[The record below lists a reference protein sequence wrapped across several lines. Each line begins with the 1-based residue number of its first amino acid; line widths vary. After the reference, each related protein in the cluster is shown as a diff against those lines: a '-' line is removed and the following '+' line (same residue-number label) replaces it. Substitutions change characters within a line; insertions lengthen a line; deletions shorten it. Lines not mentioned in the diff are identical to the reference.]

1 MIDSTK
7 TSPARDPLPEAD
19 PFSSTPL
26 PVLLLDLRARS
37 FDGNLKLYNGRQ
49 ERAFIFRQGAPV
61 LSESNLAS
69 DGLCAHL
76 LKEGLLARES
86 LRPVTERAEQRD
98 ISQAA
103 ALLELEVVKPVK
115 LFHLLRGQIR
125 RHLFDSM
132 DWRTGRYELIAE
144 EGVQTGFEALAID
157 LLPTV
162 REALAGHWGI
172 EELLAELSDDLLGF
186 PRPQPHFD
194 ASIEKLEMPEPQ
206 EQLLRTLS
214 PENRLDRTLGN
225 ELTSPDVLATLWVL
239 RETGSLEF
247 ADQATEPKTS
257 ANGDDE
263 IHFQSEIELV
273 LLDELAPDSAAELDE
288 TPILSLDPVPSE
300 AEALRAE
307 IEKMGAALPHSDH
320 YEVIGVC
327 ADARNATIK
336 KAYIKAAKRYHPDTL
351 ARLGLQDLR
360 DEASRVFSRIADAF
374 ETLSNPARRKDYD
387 AEQQG
392 DFSTAQA
399 QSLSQAE
406 TAYRK
411 GEILLRMGDF
421 AAALPYLDSAV
432 EIWPNEG
439 AYQSGLGWALYKK
452 TPSDPESARTC
463 LERGIELTPQDA
475 VGHFRLGIVLR
486 ALGDA
491 NAAQAS
497 LERAKQL
504 EPSEA
509 P

>member
-1 MIDSTK
+1 MKSTK
-7 TSPARDPLPEAD
+7 NSPARAPLPEAN
-19 PFSSTPL
+19 PFSSTSL

-37 FDGNLKLYNGRQ
+37 FDGKLNLYNGRQ

-76 LKEGLLARES
+76 LNEGKLARES
-86 LRPVTERAEQRD
+86 LRPVIQLAEDRG

-103 ALLELEVVKPVK
+103 ALLELKIVEPVK

-132 DWRTGRYELIAE
+132 DWRKGRYELAKE
-144 EGVQTGFEALAID
+144 ERTETGFEALAID

-172 EELLAELSDDLLGF
+172 EELLADLSEDLLCF
-186 PRPQPHFD
+186 PRPQPNFD
-194 ASIEKLEMPEPQ
+194 RSIENLGLIEANDQIVRE
-206 EQLLRTLS
+206 LS
-214 PENRLDRTLGN
+214 TENRIDRTLGN
-225 ELTSPDVLATLWVL
+225 KLTSPDMLAALWVL
-239 RETGSLEF
+239 REIGSLKF
-247 ADQATEPKTS
+247 ADEAAEPEEC
-257 ANGDDE
+257 ADGDDE
-263 IHFQSEIELV
+263 AQFQSEIELV
-273 LLDELAPDSAAELDE
+273 LLDQPAPPSADELDE

-300 AEALRAE
+300 SEVLRAE
-307 IEKMGAALPHSDH
+307 IERMGAALPRSDH

-351 ARLGLQDLR
+351 ARLGLQDMK
-360 DEASRVFSRIADAF
+360 DEASRAFSRIADAF
-374 ETLSNPARRKDYD
+374 EILSNPARRKDYD
-387 AEQQG
+387 AEQEG
-392 DFSTAQA
+392 EFSTAQA
-399 QSLSQAE
+399 QALSQAE

-463 LERGIELTPQDA
+463 LERSIELTPQDA

-491 NAAQAS
+491 SAAQAS

-504 EPSEA
+504 EPSDA